1 MTPTNTPYAS
11 ASARC
16 RGGRAA
22 WACARWRS
30 VCNDISSSRVDGEGR
45 GDHVAVGEPELAPEP
60 VGAGGLEP
68 GVESEVGTE
77 GAAGGGEG
85 RAAVSVGGLGVGVGE
100 PGAVGAQDH
109 DVAGR
114 AEVGLQSG

>member
-30 VCNDISSSRVDGEGR
+30 VCDDISSSRVDGEGR
-45 GDHVAVGEPELAPEP
+45 GDHVVIGEPELAPEP

-68 GVESEVGTE
+68 GVEPEVGAE
-77 GAAGGGEG
+77 AAAGGGER
-85 RAAVSVGGLGVGVGE
+85 RASATVRGLGVRVSE
-100 PGAVGAQDH
+100 PGAVGAEDH
-109 DVAGR
+109 
-114 AEVGLQSG
+114 